1 MVDEEISNEF
11 ETVTVS
17 FRVCKG
23 LMVLISQP
31 IRLIETRSYAES

>member
-11 ETVTVS
+11 KTVTVS
-17 FRVCKG
+17 FRVFKG

-31 IRLIETRSYAES
+31 IRLIETRSCAEN